1 MAVTVKEKIR
11 EVLGIT
17 FDANYFE
24 GSCVIDC
31 YGRECNDCPI
41 KKATGKGCC
50 QETIAQWFDS
60 EYVERR
66 DKKKESVKKTDDKT
80 EYEKGFAD
88 GQAKVFEDLA
98 KIFERK

>member
-1 MAVTVKEKIR
+1 MTVKEKIR

-24 GSCVIDC
+24 GSCVINCEGQSCDS
-31 YGRECNDCPI
+31 CPI
-41 KKATGKGCC
+41 KKATGESCC
-50 QETIAQWFDS
+50 QSSIEEWFNS
-60 EYVERR
+60 EYVERG
-66 DKKKESVKKTDDKT
+66 DEKKESIKKVDDKA

-88 GQAKVFEDLA
+88 GQAKVFEDLS